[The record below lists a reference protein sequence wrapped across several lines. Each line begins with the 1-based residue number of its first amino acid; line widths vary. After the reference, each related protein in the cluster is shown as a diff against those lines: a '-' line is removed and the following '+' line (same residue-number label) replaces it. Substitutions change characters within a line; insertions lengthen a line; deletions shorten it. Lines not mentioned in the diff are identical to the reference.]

1 MRKDSHIFCEV
12 IVSYV
17 FPFGVAR
24 IIVYTGT
31 DTADLAA
38 AGLLFHSHW
47 LYIHG
52 RSLTSFD
59 LTQICMVRSE
69 WSCTGR
75 GCFFIFKQGLYSMRN
90 LHKTQKTGLASENRS
105 SLVSLSVKNIEA
117 WVCFS
122 RKNISSI
129 FLAEFLL
136 CGVCEPTL
144 VRPFFPEPAIHTGQL
159 PKDLLKYSAMA
170 LSRAK
175 FSWGSKQAQC
185 GTAAEC
191 HWRVWIH
198 LSDLQICAHSPIK
211 GIKHVVLCLG
221 TIP

>member
-1 MRKDSHIFCEV
+1 M
-12 IVSYV
+12 

-31 DTADLAA
+31 YTAELAA

-47 LYIHG
+47 LYIHF

-59 LTQICMVRSE
+59 LTEICIVRSE
-69 WSCTGR
+69 WSCTGS

-90 LHKTQKTGLASENRS
+90 LHKNQKTGLASENCS
-105 SLVSLSVKNIEA
+105 SLVSLWVNNLET

-122 RKNISSI
+122 RKKMSSI

-144 VRPFFPEPAIHTGQL
+144 VHPFFPEPVIHTGQL
-159 PKDLLKYSAMA
+159 PKDLLKYSAIA

-175 FSWGSKQAQC
+175 FSWGNKQAQC

-191 HWRVWIH
+191 HWR
-198 LSDLQICAHSPIK
+198 K
-211 GIKHVVLCLG
+211 
-221 TIP
+221 